1 MSSGTS
7 GSLQGQTALVTGA
20 GRRRGLGFAIAER
33 LAGEGAHI
41 VLTDL
46 TAMDGELRAGAAALE
61 ARGARVT
68 VVHADVTS
76 EAEVDALFA
85 ETLGLF
91 GRLDVVVNNAGVIVT
106 KLVVDTTVEEWQRC
120 AGVMGLGTFL
130 CSRRAATIMIRQGH
144 GGRII
149 NISSISGKRG
159 VPYFGAYTFAKFGV
173 IGLTQTMARELAPW
187 NITVNAICPGSVE
200 TDMMDRIRADRAIW
214 GRTEVPPAAEPIPLG
229 RPANPSDVAAVVV
242 FLTSSEASYITGQ
255 AINVDGGRV
264 MH

>member
-1 MSSGTS
+1 MSSEAS
-7 GSLQGQTALVTGA
+7 GSLQGQTAVITGA

-33 LAGEGAHI
+33 LASDGARI

-46 TAMDGELRAGAAALE
+46 GAMDGELRAGAVALE
-61 ARGARVT
+61 ARGARVA
-68 VVHADVTS
+68 VVHADVKS
-76 EAEVDALFA
+76 EAAVDALFA
-85 ETLGLF
+85 ETLDIF

-106 KLVVDTTVEEWQRC
+106 KLVVDTTIEEWQRC
-120 AGVMGLGTFL
+120 AGVIGVGTFL
-130 CSRRAATIMIRQGH
+130 CSRRAATIMIRQGR

-187 NITVNAICPGSVE
+187 NITVNAVCPGSVE
-200 TDMMDRIRADRAIW
+200 TDMMEQIRADRVTWA
-214 GRTEVPPAAEPIPLG
+214 RAEVPPAVEPIPLG
-229 RPANPSDVAAVVV
+229 RPAKVSDVAAVVA
-242 FLTSSEASYITGQ
+242 FLTSPEASYITGQ